1 MKTIRCWQG
10 VTTAPVTSED
20 PFEELRDLFFS
31 RLRTERVRLTELAA
45 VLAHAEGD
53 PVHTFEEI
61 RLFAH
66 RLRGGAAIFETPEV
80 GVAANALEQAA
91 ASALGAHADTSY
103 ASVRAALDD
112 LLDRLAIVNGL
123 ANPVGTGHEEP
134 IARRYRS

>member
-1 MKTIRCWQG
+1 MKTTECSQG
-10 VTTAPVTSED
+10 VTTAPFISED

-45 VLAHAEGD
+45 ALAHAEGD
-53 PVHTFEEI
+53 PVHTYEEI

-91 ASALGAHADTSY
+91 ASALEAHADTSY
-103 ASVRAALDD
+103 ASVRTALDD
-112 LLDRLAIVNGL
+112 LLDRLVPCASDVQRIKQHPL
-123 ANPVGTGHEEP
+123 IDEFDP
-134 IARRYRS
+134 AR